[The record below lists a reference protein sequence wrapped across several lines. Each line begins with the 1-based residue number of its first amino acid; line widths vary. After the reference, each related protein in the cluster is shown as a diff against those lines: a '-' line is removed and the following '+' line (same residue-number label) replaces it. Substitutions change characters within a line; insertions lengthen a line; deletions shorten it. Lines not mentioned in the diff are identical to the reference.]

1 MKIAFLAP
9 ANSIHTVRWVNALAQ
24 RGHHIHLIT
33 QHQPIDQIH
42 SDVVI
47 HMLPFKSL
55 LGYFL
60 NVFRLKKKLHN
71 ISPQFLHVHYASGY
85 GTLGR
90 LSGFYPFILSVW
102 GNDVY
107 DYPNNSAI
115 HKSIIINNLFSA
127 NWVCSTS
134 EAMAKYTQNICPEL
148 RNISITPFGIDVD
161 KFCPIHQDKD
171 KNSDLITVGTIKTL
185 TPKYGVDI
193 LIKAFAQAYQN
204 LKKTF
209 PEIANK
215 LRLLI
220 VGEGKERKKL
230 ESLTTELGIKKITK
244 FTGRVNH
251 IEVPK
256 YINYLDIYVAVSR
269 FDSESFGVSV
279 IEASACCLPVIV
291 SNVGGLPEVVK
302 NEITGIIVERENIQ
316 ATANAIIRLIQ
327 EPILREKMGNAGREY
342 VLANYEWNENITR
355 MEKVYEQLLST

>member
-1 MKIAFLAP
+1 M
-9 ANSIHTVRWVNALAQ
+9 
-24 RGHHIHLIT
+24 
-33 QHQPIDQIH
+33 
-42 SDVVI
+42 
-47 HMLPFKSL
+47 
-55 LGYFL
+55 
-60 NVFRLKKKLHN
+60 
-71 ISPQFLHVHYASGY
+71 
-85 GTLGR
+85 
-90 LSGFYPFILSVW
+90 
-102 GNDVY
+102 
-107 DYPNNSAI
+107 
-115 HKSIIINNLFSA
+115 
-127 NWVCSTS
+127 
-134 EAMAKYTQNICPEL
+134 
-148 RNISITPFGIDVD
+148 
-161 KFCPIHQDKD
+161 
-171 KNSDLITVGTIKTL
+171 
-185 TPKYGVDI
+185 
-193 LIKAFAQAYQN
+193 IKAFAQAYQN

-230 ESLTTELGIKKITK
+230 ESLTKELGIKEITK

-279 IEASACCLPVIV
+279 IEASACGLPVIV

-327 EPILREKMGNAGREY
+327 EPILREKMGNAGRKY
-342 VLANYEWNENITR
+342 VLKNYEWNENVTR